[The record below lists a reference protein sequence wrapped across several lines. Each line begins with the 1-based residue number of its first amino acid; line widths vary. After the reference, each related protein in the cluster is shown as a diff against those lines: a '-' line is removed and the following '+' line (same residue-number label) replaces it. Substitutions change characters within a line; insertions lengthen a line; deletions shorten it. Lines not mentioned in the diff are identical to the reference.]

1 MYDPRLLISLL
12 RPEVKSRLCASGVS
26 YARPKRF
33 LLISVA
39 SVQPLLWVC
48 FVPATSHH
56 CVILC
61 WLKYLREQAPK
72 ASGLT
77 YLKTNDFRDERVLDW
92 LYWKECKELDELYWK
107 QCKQSDPAYGT
118 VLKTMQATVSCL
130 SAEWMS
136 FRSHRMCGR
145 FLRIA
150 VSVWLL
156 LHPFSS
162 AWRCLYLVTEWARLI
177 SSDHS
182 VLRNYDSLSTL
193 SSNEILYDATTQ
205 VKLGSIGLYSRVIL
219 CATVSK
225 RKRTHHSVVRKYDS
239 LLMSSVI
246 WGPLPGQPMRISY
259 ALATKISVV
268 CLYELHRLILFQGCD
283 STILHFR
290 LLWRKYSFAFQQDE
304 HWRDTC

>member
-1 MYDPRLLISLL
+1 MYDPRLSISLL

-61 WLKYLREQAPK
+61 WLNYLREQAPQ
-72 ASGLT
+72 ASGLS
-77 YLKTNDFRDERVLDW
+77 YLKTNDFRCEGVVDW
-92 LYWKECKELDELYWK
+92 LYWKECKQLDELYWK

-177 SSDHS
+177 WSDHS

-193 SSNEILYDATTQ
+193 SSNEILYDETTP
-205 VKLGSIGLYSRVIL
+205 VKLDSIGLYSRVIL
-219 CATVSK
+219 YATLAK
-225 RKRTHHSVVRKYDS
+225 QERTDHSAFQNYDS
-239 LLMSSVI
+239 LV
-246 WGPLPGQPMRISY
+246 RI
-259 ALATKISVV
+259 VN
-268 CLYELHRLILFQGCD
+268 ELDR
-283 STILHFR
+283 
-290 LLWRKYSFAFQQDE
+290 
-304 HWRDTC
+304 